1 MRYAGLLMLLLAGTA
16 LGRDGE
22 GVRIPRGAAVS
33 AFPFYVYRNHE
44 SRDNHYFPSGFM
56 GDRGD
61 LGLTDS
67 ISKHP
72 HEGDSCL
79 RISYSGAGAEGQG
92 WAGIYWQDPANN
104 WGTVRGGYDLSRA
117 LVLEFWARGRNGGE
131 LVEFKLGG
139 IEGLHG
145 DSGWGSTGTVRL
157 AQAWTRYQIALD
169 DILATRISGGFCV
182 VFTKAANPG
191 GCIIYL
197 DTIRYR

>member
-1 MRYAGLLMLLLAGTA
+1 MRVAGLLPVLLLLAGTVCA
-16 LGRDGE
+16 REGGRL
-22 GVRIPRGAAVS
+22 PRGVSVS
-33 AFPFYVYRNHE
+33 AFPFYVYRDQQ
-44 SRDNHYFPSGFM
+44 SPDNHFSPSGFM

-61 LGLTDS
+61 LC
-67 ISKHP
+67 ISDNIRKHP

-79 RISYSGAGAEGQG
+79 RVSYSGAGAEGQG

-104 WGTVRGGYDLSRA
+104 WGSVRGGYDLSRA

-131 LVEFKLGG
+131 LAEFKLGG

-157 AQAWTRYQIALD
+157 ERTWTRYQIALD

-197 DTIRYR
+197 DSIRYR